1 MERKRRKSV
10 KARTKS
16 KIYHIQWS
24 RFLPILIS
32 FFITSAIT
40 LYLVL
45 NSSKNE
51 SCTIN
56 KLLLIDS
63 VPKSLEGQV
72 YPNKT
77 QCYEFQGIQGQQLQ
91 LTTNKKISLIY
102 PSNQSQN
109 LQGDYQTILSE
120 TGRYSLV
127 IETQEDNLDYQINLI
142 VSSQN
147 TTNLPRKTPV
157 TDFSLRLLTPRLS
170 SQPNQLTY
178 NVKQS
183 PTFYQDQELQKIV
196 DNIVNL
202 AQSRKLP
209 IDKLS
214 ISLVDLN
221 QSRCC
226 AYAAYQDNEF
236 RYPASLVKLFWLVVL
251 YSQYYYQGIE
261 PNQIPPEKL
270 KVISKMIKDSDNESA
285 SSIVDEITQTKS
297 SKKDLP
303 PEKLKIWISNRYT
316 LNDFFASYFVD
327 SLNYP
332 LNITQKTF
340 PIPHL
345 LENPRGPDLQIRQ
358 LNGKNSPPSRN
369 YLNPS
374 SVARLLSE
382 IAQEQAI
389 SPAYSQAI
397 KQLIKRDLHPQ
408 AWKEKPFNPIQDFL
422 GQSLPVKTQFYAK
435 MGWTFNNRNDA
446 AIIVS
451 PDGKAHYI
459 LVVFGDEQKFYQ
471 DKEFFPLLSRQVYNQ
486 MLKKSG

>member
-1 MERKRRKSV
+1 MERKRIKSIKV
-10 KARTKS
+10 RTQS
-16 KIYHIQWS
+16 KTYHIQWS

-32 FFITSAIT
+32 FFVTSAIA
-40 LYLVL
+40 LYLIL

-51 SCTIN
+51 SCRIT
-56 KLLLIDS
+56 KLLLING
-63 VPKSLEGQV
+63 VPKSIGGKV
-72 YPNKT
+72 DHNKT
-77 QCYEFQGIQGQQLQ
+77 LCYEFQGIQGQQLQ
-91 LTTNKKISLIY
+91 LTTNQKISLVF
-102 PSNQSQN
+102 PSNKYQN
-109 LQGDYQTILSE
+109 LQGDYKTILSE
-120 TGRYSLV
+120 TGDYSLV

-157 TDFSLRLLTPRLS
+157 NDFSLTPLTPQLP
-170 SQPNQLTY
+170 SQSNQLTY

-196 DNIVNL
+196 DNIVSL
-202 AQSRKLP
+202 ARSRKLP

-221 QSRCC
+221 QSECC
-226 AYAAYQDNEF
+226 AYAAYQDSEL
-236 RYPASLVKLFWLVVL
+236 RYPASIVKLFWLVVL

-285 SSIVDEITQTKS
+285 SIIVDDITQTKS
-297 SKKDLP
+297 SQKDLA
-303 PEKLKIWISNRYT
+303 PEKLNEWRRKRYA

-327 SLNYP
+327 SVNYP
-332 LNITQKTF
+332 LNISQKTF
-340 PIPHL
+340 PIPNL
-345 LENPRGPDLQIRQ
+345 LEDPAGPDQQIRQ
-358 LNGKNSPPSRN
+358 LNGKSSPPRRN
-369 YLNPS
+369 YLNTY
-374 SVARLLSE
+374 SVARLLLE
-382 IAQEQAI
+382 IEQEQAI

-408 AWKEKPFNPIQDFL
+408 AWKEKPFNPIQNFL
-422 GQSLPVKTQFYAK
+422 GQSLPVNTQFYAK

-451 PDGKAHYI
+451 PDNKAHYI
-459 LVVFGDEQKFYQ
+459 LVVFGEEKKFYQ
-471 DKEFFPLLSRQVYNQ
+471 DKEFFPILSRQVYNQ
-486 MLKKSG
+486 MLKK